1 MGVCAEKE
9 PRVREA
15 PPLDTEAHQ
24 QLSPLFGRASKRPR
38 RRGRHPPSRR
48 ERRPSLAVLLPE
60 LRWPRSPLRAGLG
73 TPPSRPPGG
82 QSPQRSPAC
91 VAWTIRRPG
100 LTPNYCRMHKFGPT
114 ICACGPR
121 IIAGMHISQICINKA
136 PFGNNMV
143 RSLLRA
149 LLKSLQ
155 KSLQTND
162 MNIGGPRGQCF
173 QIHKFGL

>member
-1 MGVCAEKE
+1 M
-9 PRVREA
+9 
-15 PPLDTEAHQ
+15 
-24 QLSPLFGRASKRPR
+24 
-38 RRGRHPPSRR
+38 
-48 ERRPSLAVLLPE
+48 
-60 LRWPRSPLRAGLG
+60 
-73 TPPSRPPGG
+73 
-82 QSPQRSPAC
+82 
-91 VAWTIRRPG
+91 
-100 LTPNYCRMHKFGPT
+100 TPNYCRMHKFGPT

-162 MNIGGPRGQCF
+162 MNIGGPRGPCSYRSYLHRYRIFDHAIGRSVQLLAGNNTQLIGCQLSSVEQSSNRDPSTATIETDDGSAERSF
-173 QIHKFGL
+173 ISKTPLMIFVHSENRIVPIEPPPHSGS

>member
-1 MGVCAEKE
+1 MANQKAVNIWSSTSIC
-9 PRVREA
+9 RVI
-15 PPLDTEAHQ
+15 
-24 QLSPLFGRASKRPR
+24 S
-38 RRGRHPPSRR
+38 
-48 ERRPSLAVLLPE
+48 
-60 LRWPRSPLRAGLG
+60 
-73 TPPSRPPGG
+73 G
-82 QSPQRSPAC
+82 Q
-91 VAWTIRRPG
+91 

-162 MNIGGPRGQCF
+162 MNIGGPRGPCSYRSYLHRYRIFDHAIGRSVQLLAGNNWVLGRSILRRF
-173 QIHKFGL
+173 SMVVVTDGRMIVPTIPPLSQLFPLAHERA

>member
-1 MGVCAEKE
+1 M
-9 PRVREA
+9 
-15 PPLDTEAHQ
+15 
-24 QLSPLFGRASKRPR
+24 FWFF
-38 RRGRHPPSRR
+38 
-48 ERRPSLAVLLPE
+48 E
-60 LRWPRSPLRAGLG
+60 LRGSKEDSFSLNKKWIQRCPIEVKSETFEHRSSLSISNSHMLISPKTRWPKTRLIEYS
-73 TPPSRPPGG
+73 
-82 QSPQRSPAC
+82 
-91 VAWTIRRPG
+91 

-162 MNIGGPRGQCF
+162 MNIGGPRGPCSYRSYLHRYRIFDHAIGRSVQLLAGNNWVSF
-173 QIHKFGL
+173 VR

>member
-1 MGVCAEKE
+1 
-9 PRVREA
+9 
-15 PPLDTEAHQ
+15 
-24 QLSPLFGRASKRPR
+24 
-38 RRGRHPPSRR
+38 
-48 ERRPSLAVLLPE
+48 
-60 LRWPRSPLRAGLG
+60 
-73 TPPSRPPGG
+73 
-82 QSPQRSPAC
+82 
-91 VAWTIRRPG
+91 
-100 LTPNYCRMHKFGPT
+100 MHKFGPT

-162 MNIGGPRGQCF
+162 MNIGGPRGPCSYRPYLHRYRNFDHAIGRSVQLLAGNNWVLQPKPLIEPSRRSCHLF
-173 QIHKFGL
+173 DLPAAAGTPPGLSSGSQPYWGGVKNWTLLSR